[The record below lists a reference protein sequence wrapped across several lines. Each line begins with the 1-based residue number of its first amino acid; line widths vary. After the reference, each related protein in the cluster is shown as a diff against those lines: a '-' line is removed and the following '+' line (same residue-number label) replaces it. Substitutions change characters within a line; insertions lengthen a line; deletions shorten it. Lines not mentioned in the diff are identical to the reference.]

1 MTHKWKFKSIISLS
15 GLTNIKPKKRKVVRK
30 NKRRG
35 KVDQT
40 PNPMVATRALCFM
53 DAYRKGLNG
62 NQAAWVNKKYRG
74 HRIIPDSILEELRRQ
89 IFTNLIFHENQH
101 HGPCIPHIIVHFIM
115 FEIHLWVF
123 LMSTQPTEG
132 RRSRRIARVTVVSHA
147 RDVYQSALSLP
158 YQDSKVKSQ

>member
-1 MTHKWKFKSIISLS
+1 MTHKQKFKSIINLS
-15 GLTNIKPKKRKVVRK
+15 GFINIKPKKRKVVRK

-40 PNPMVATRALCFM
+40 PNPMITTRALCFM

-89 IFTNLIFHENQH
+89 IFTNLIFHANQH

-115 FEIHLWVF
+115 FEIHL
-123 LMSTQPTEG
+123 
-132 RRSRRIARVTVVSHA
+132 
-147 RDVYQSALSLP
+147 
-158 YQDSKVKSQ
+158 

>member
-1 MTHKWKFKSIISLS
+1 M
-15 GLTNIKPKKRKVVRK
+15 VRK
-30 NKRRG
+30 NNRRG

-40 PNPMVATRALCFM
+40 PNPMIALCFM

-101 HGPCIPHIIVHFIM
+101 HGLCIPHIIAHFIM
-115 FEIHLWVF
+115 FEIHL
-123 LMSTQPTEG
+123 
-132 RRSRRIARVTVVSHA
+132 
-147 RDVYQSALSLP
+147 
-158 YQDSKVKSQ
+158 